1 MKRVRNEIFWMLGV
15 LVLLSWCIGFV
26 HSNGVQTAAM
36 NSENKNSAIALIPSE
51 KFLDYIQPYLQSRS
65 VDRIIDL
72 LISLPA
78 REALKRARIIIE
90 EQDHE
95 LLREDELQLIAALAD
110 HYKKDQEVQGKFFE
124 LLLFDPVYY
133 QNKSAQEPFGYVI
146 AHQGYASILPKLWE
160 WAGKFHVTDAYGKR
174 PARKLLGDFIQN
186 ALRRV
191 VEKDED
197 ALLYAMSLAHIS
209 SSKQQATSLLMHAAQ
224 LPRSVGRV
232 IPWLK
237 KQGANINAIDA
248 NGNTPLMYAVKNNN
262 RTFVQAL
269 LKEGVDVNLMPSLE
283 KGTALQ
289 LARSLGNTELESL
302 LRVHGARD

>member
-133 QNKSAQEPFGYVI
+133 QNKSDEEPFGYVI
-146 AHQGYASILPKLWE
+146 AHQGHASILPKLWE
-160 WAGKFHVTDAYGKR
+160 WAGKFHVTDASGKR

-197 ALLYAMSLAHIS
+197 ALLHAMPTTHLSITKH
-209 SSKQQATSLLMHAAQ
+209 QATAFLMHAAQ

-262 RTFVQAL
+262 RAFVQAL